1 MTENSNNPS
10 VSSVMARFASEGSAN
25 GLSLGSKAGYDAWLA
40 SVQGA
45 QSATASHQ
53 GAATPSAATAPAAEA
68 PNLTSEP
75 LPPELSDPEVS
86 GQIEAFFQPAANVS
100 EYQLGR
106 ILPDAD
112 IATVANLGETLK
124 GAGVPA
130 WAVPMSSAIV
140 DRAEAMSDID
150 FDVSVLKA
158 RSDLIGKHGEAKA
171 NEIISGALSYFS
183 KLAGRDAAMGDV
195 VDALCTDVWSIETA
209 ARLAVAGKARRA

>member
-1 MTENSNNPS
+1 MTDQNTQ
-10 VSSVMARFASEGSAN
+10 SSIAARFAAESVAGN
-25 GLSLGSKAGYDAWLA
+25 VNLSSKAGYSQWLEA
-40 SVQGA
+40 MTAA

-53 GAATPSAATAPAAEA
+53 GAATPSAATTPAAEA

-183 KLAGRDAAMGDV
+183 KLAGRDSAMGDV
-195 VDALCTDVWSIETA
+195 VDALCTHVWSIETA
-209 ARLAVAGKARRA
+209 ARLAAAGKARRP